1 MLERYA
7 QLKNELAEIQN
18 ELAEIESELR
28 QTVDETGEMAGF
40 GFRAYYKPG
49 RKSTNHE
56 AAAKAN
62 GAWPELI
69 EKHTV
74 VKPSISWAKITKEM
88 GIKTLD
94 EFTAQG
100 DPVFVIEEIA

>member
-18 ELAEIESELR
+18 ELTEIESKLR
-28 QTVDETGEMAGF
+28 QTVDETGEVAGF
-40 GFRAYYKPG
+40 GFRAHYKPG

-56 AAAKAN
+56 AAAKAR

-74 VKPSISWAKITKEM
+74 VRSSISWAKITKEM
-88 GIKTLD
+88 GLRDLD
-94 EFTAQG
+94 EFTVQG
-100 DPVFVIEEIA
+100 EPVFVIEKTV